1 METESSVRMKCPL
14 ILSFYR
20 YQFMEYLQKFGKA
33 DLHIHSNFSDAN
45 MSIEDILDYAENKT
59 DLDIIAI
66 ADHDT
71 IDGAVLAKKIAR
83 EKKLRIQVI
92 VGEEIS
98 TEEGHVVAL
107 FIDNLVPRG
116 LSLEETLKRIEY
128 NKGFAIAPHP
138 LFHTRVRGKD
148 TAIMDGIGFVN
159 LIKYKE
165 YFTGVETVNAT
176 PWMSQKN
183 LKAEFINSSLIFKSE
198 TGGSD
203 AHIFD
208 AIGKGYTAFEGKDIK
223 SLKYALEVGQT
234 ISVAVRWK
242 TFSLIKYA
250 FFFIPKGIR
259 IFAFTLIHGLTKKR
273 PQIKL

>member
-1 METESSVRMKCPL
+1 
-14 ILSFYR
+14 
-20 YQFMEYLQKFGKA
+20 MEYLQKFGKA
-33 DLHIHSNFSDAN
+33 DLHIHSTFSDAA
-45 MSIEDILDYAENKT
+45 MSIEEILDYVEHKT

-83 EKKLRIQVI
+83 EKKFRIKVI
-92 VGEEIS
+92 IGEEI
-98 TEEGHVVAL
+98 TTAEGHVVAL
-107 FIDNLVPRG
+107 FIDRAIPRDLG
-116 LSLEETLKRIEY
+116 LEETLRRIEY
-128 NKGFAIAPHP
+128 GKGIAIAPHP

-176 PWMSQKN
+176 PWMAKKN
-183 LKAEFINSSLIFKSE
+183 LKSEFINSSLVFKSE

-203 AHIFD
+203 AHILD
-208 AIGKGYTAFEGKDIK
+208 AIGKGYTAFEGKDIE

-234 ISVAVRWK
+234 VSVEVRWK

-259 IFAFTLIHGLTKKR
+259 IFFFTLVHGFTKKR